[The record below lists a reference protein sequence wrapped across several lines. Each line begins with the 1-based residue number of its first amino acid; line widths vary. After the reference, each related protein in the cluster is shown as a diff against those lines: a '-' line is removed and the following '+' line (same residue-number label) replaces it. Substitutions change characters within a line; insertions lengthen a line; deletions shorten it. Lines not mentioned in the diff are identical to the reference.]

1 MDNVLAKIR
10 EVLVFKHDIL
20 IVTKENKKEQ
30 LDKVREIRQ
39 LLDVAESYMMAGKC
53 ELPKSN
59 MSGYALK

>member
-20 IVTKENKKEQ
+20 RVTKENTKEQ

-39 LLDVAESYMMAGKC
+39 LLDVAESYMMAEKC